1 MLDLQIRKIRAALNQ
16 RLQNCNSVADIK
28 AGGEWFEGLY
38 GASIWGCKCK
48 GDQTFADLYNAHMQR
63 ERENEEDQAENNR
76 KTDNIL
82 NLLESCGMPDW
93 YNLKMFI
100 ERRPSLMDR
109 QDVLEALEDRRVYL
123 EIPSDEETEP
133 EEE

>member
-1 MLDLQIRKIRAALNQ
+1 MLDLQIRKMRAELNKS
-16 RLQNCNSVADIK
+16 LQSRRTVKDIQTEG
-28 AGGEWFEGLY
+28 AIFEGKY
-38 GASIWGCKCK
+38 GVSVWGCKCK

-63 ERENEEDQAENNR
+63 ERENEENQAENNR

-93 YNLKMFI
+93 YNLKSFI

-109 QDVLEALEDRRVYL
+109 QDVLDALEERRVYL
-123 EIPSDEETEP
+123 EIPS

>member
-1 MLDLQIRKIRAALNQ
+1 MEYRIRTIRATLNKALQ
-16 RLQNCNSVADIK
+16 ACSSVEAIK
-28 AGGEWFEGLY
+28 SYGVEFESVY

-48 GDQTFADLYNAHMQR
+48 DDQTFADLYNSHLQR
-63 ERENEEDQAENNR
+63 EREWEEDRAEEKR
-76 KTDNIL
+76 KVDNIL

-109 QDVLEALEDRRVYL
+109 QDVLDALEERRIYL
-123 EIPSDEETEP
+123 EIPSEDEE
-133 EEE
+133 